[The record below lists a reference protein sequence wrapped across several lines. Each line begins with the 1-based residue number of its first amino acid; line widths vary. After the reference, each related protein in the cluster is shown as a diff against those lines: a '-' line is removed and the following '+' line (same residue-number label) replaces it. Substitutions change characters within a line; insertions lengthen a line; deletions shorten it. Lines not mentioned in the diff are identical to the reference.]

1 MSTSSTMLVGIQMG
15 MCRQSRQLTAIA
27 GQIENQ
33 ANAETGTV
41 KASIHYFKRREGRKE
56 IDGLAT
62 LKAFQNAWKSELS
75 HYARYPFAAG
85 MKLLPAGLVE
95 QFMQVNDKYKAQ
107 EVSVWTA
114 WINDEYPQWSA
125 SAPQRMGS
133 LYDPADFPT
142 AFDCGKRFI
151 CDVTVVPL
159 AAAEQWQRISIISPN
174 LAATMQK
181 NQDEATQKAM
191 QQAHAKLW
199 SDVMAPLQNMVNQ
212 LSKEKGKVYDSL
224 VGNIISVIDLI
235 PSYNDIHQ
243 DANLTALAQEVK
255 AKLAAIDPESLRTDE
270 EVKATALANAQAI
283 VNNYQ
288 PYARSFETD
297 EDE

>member
-1 MSTSSTMLVGIQMG
+1 MSASTMLVGMSFG
-15 MCRQSRQLTAIA
+15 MPRQSRQLTAIA
-27 GQIENQ
+27 GEIENN

-41 KASIHYFKRREGRKE
+41 KASIHYFKRREGRRE
-56 IDGLAT
+56 VDGLAT
-62 LKAFQNAWKSELS
+62 LKAFQGAWKSELA

-95 QFMQVNDKYKAQ
+95 QFMAVNEKYKAQ
-107 EVSVWTA
+107 ETEVWNSWLT
-114 WINDEYPQWSA
+114 DEYPQWLA

-133 LYDPADFPT
+133 LYDPEDFPS
-142 AFDCGKRFI
+142 AEDCQKRFI

-181 NQDEATQKAM
+181 NQDEAMQKAM

-199 SDVMAPLQNMVNQ
+199 ADVLTPIQTMVTQ
-212 LSKEKGKVYDSL
+212 LSKEKGKIYDSL

-235 PSYNDIHQ
+235 PSYNELHQ
-243 DANLTALAQEVK
+243 DANLTALAAEVK
-255 AKLAAIDPESLRTDE
+255 AQLSAIKPEDLRTDN
-270 EVKATALANAQAI
+270 EVKASALANAKAI
-283 VNNYQ
+283 VENFS
-288 PYARSFETD
+288 PYARSFES
-297 EDE
+297 EDGE

>member
-107 EVSVWTA
+107 ETDIWTA
-114 WINDEYPQWSA
+114 WITDEYPQWLA

-142 AFDCGKRFI
+142 AEDCAKRFI
-151 CDVTVVPL
+151 CEVTVVPL

-181 NQDEATQKAM
+181 NQDEAVQKVM

-199 SDVMAPLQNMVNQ
+199 ADVIAPIQNMVDQ
-212 LSKEKGKVYDSL
+212 LSKEKGKIYDSL
-224 VGNIISVIDLI
+224 VGNIISVVDLI
-235 PSYNDIHQ
+235 PAYNDVHQ
-243 DANLTALAQEVK
+243 DANLTALAAQVK
-255 AKLAAIDPESLRTDE
+255 SQLAAIDPESLRTDS
-270 EVKATALANAQAI
+270 EVKETALANAKAI
-283 VNNYQ
+283 VENFS
-288 PYARSFETD
+288 PYARSFEA
-297 EDE
+297 EDEE

>member
-1 MSTSSTMLVGIQMG
+1 MSTQNTMLVGITMG

-33 ANAETGTV
+33 ANAGTGTV
-41 KASIHYFKRREGRKE
+41 KASINYFKRREGRKE
-56 IDGLAT
+56 VDGLAS
-62 LKAFQNAWKSELS
+62 LKAFQGAWKSELTN
-75 HYARYPFAAG
+75 YARYPFAAG

-95 QFMQVNDKYKAQ
+95 QFMAVNEKYRAMES
-107 EVSVWTA
+107 EVWNTWA
-114 WINDEYPQWSA
+114 RDEYPQWLA

-142 AFDCGKRFI
+142 AADCANRFI

-159 AAAEQWQRISIISPN
+159 AAAEQWQRVSLISPN
-174 LAATMQK
+174 LAVTMQK
-181 NQDEATQKAM
+181 NQDEAMQKIM

-199 SDVMAPLQNMVNQ
+199 ADVLAPVKNLVEQ
-212 LSKEKGKVYDSL
+212 LSKPKPKVYDSL

-235 PSYNDIHQ
+235 PAYNESHQ
-243 DANLTALAQEVK
+243 DANLTALAAEVK
-255 AKLAAIDPESLRTDE
+255 AKLSEIKPEDLRTDD
-270 EVKATALANAQAI
+270 EVKAAALADAKAI
-283 VNNYQ
+283 VNNYST
-288 PYARSFETD
+288 YARAFDTD